1 MTKEI
6 MTVNTTEL
14 SQFAVSLVKAQADQ
28 YAQLKPNDHKDLNVW
43 TFNREQ
49 DAWETHN
56 CEQISEAFSHL
67 DRKWR
72 WPR

>member
-1 MTKEI
+1 MTKET

-14 SQFAVSLVKAQADQ
+14 RQFAVSLVKAQADQ
-28 YAQLKPNDHKDLNVW
+28 YAQLKPNDHKDLGVW
-43 TFNREQ
+43 FHNQEQ
-49 DAWETHN
+49 DAWEQHN
-56 CEQISEAFSHL
+56 CDQIAEAFSHL